1 MTEIDKQIEKIKKAS
16 PLELPYIIM
25 ETELHD
31 KQSAYELYE
40 EVSKTFDGE
49 GIIDN
54 VVAPVITT
62 IVDGVLAMPC
72 FRGVSRKLGLS
83 SQRVMHECKSFNYE
97 GNVSFLMPDSFV
109 ESKNSAEAQKLW
121 GDENRSEYIR
131 DQFEN
136 KFSMDKYKKKKI
148 IENGSRINMEDE
160 YRRTRDITSSKAN
173 ADKRRN
179 DPKNEHNAET
189 DHIIP
194 LRTVFSQLQNNSA
207 LSSGDIRRIANQD
220 SNFAVTGRMINNPK
234 RDMSNSEFIK
244 KQDENKKEGKP
255 YIELNESQRAN
266 MIQMEKD
273 AQQAIDRYV
282 NETVLNNLTGKGQ
295 ADRVE
300 RKEKIAKK
308 EQELGR
314 PLTVEERAIVEK
326 ELGREKASNIHEVN
340 IKNAGKQ
347 SLMYLGGNVILLV
360 IKPLYYEIKDSIMNG
375 FQTGVCA
382 NSFKQAITIR
392 FSRVKNYVW
401 GYLISIKDKLGDAL
415 DLIKNFISSLVEGI
429 IGMFVGVFKQVL
441 RVLQEGVKIGMQ
453 AFSILFGN
461 ESKEM
466 TASEKGDAIVKI
478 LGSSV
483 VAICGIGI
491 NTLLEK
497 VPILN
502 DEGRDVVSTI
512 LTGLASILFF
522 YVLDKADLFNVKKE
536 KREQRLN
543 EVFEMRIQEIK
554 ENTDIFEDAVADSI
568 RKSYLLTQDMLKEIK
583 KLSKT
588 DNYKELN
595 RILQQYHDL
604 MFPNKKTTIPNW
616 NC

>member
-62 IVDGVLAMPC
+62 MVDGVLAMPC

-83 SQRVMHECKSFNYE
+83 SQRVMLECKSFNYE

-131 DQFEN
+131 DQFED

-314 PLTVEERAIVEK
+314 PLTEEERAIVDK

-382 NSFKQAITIR
+382 NNFNQAITIR

-441 RVLQEGVKIGMQ
+441 RVLKEGVKIGMQ

-554 ENTDIFEDAVADSI
+554 ENTDTFEDAVADSI